1 MIQTFG
7 NDATNTARIVTISLM
22 AHPGPAIVNDRFA
35 PRLALVYAALFL
47 AVGWYLP
54 LFPVWL
60 AAQGLDASAIGFVLA
75 AFQFTRIVGTP
86 AGTRLSDRYG
96 TPKGGIVASALAT
109 VVALIVLGWVSGFA
123 AIFAATILYALT
135 TSPIMPLIDAYA
147 LKGLSQRALP
157 YGPVRLWG
165 SVAFIVAT
173 LTGGVLLG
181 VVRRTDLIWL
191 IFVGGC
197 LVAAATLAL
206 VPSPRAEPV
215 THASGRSHLRSPA
228 FLAIVAAGCLIQA
241 SHAVYYGFSTLDWSA
256 RGFGGVTIGVLWAL
270 GVAAEIVL
278 FALATRLPASIG
290 PVTLILIGAAGGV
303 VRWIATAFDPA
314 LALLAPLQ
322 MLHALSFGATHL
334 GTMMFLSR
342 NAPEGGRA
350 AAQGDVS
357 TANGVM
363 MAAASALSGLLYG
376 AGGSYAYLAMAVLAA
391 AGGAFALLA
400 ARFMSAPER

>member
-1 MIQTFG
+1 MT
-7 NDATNTARIVTISLM
+7 
-22 AHPGPAIVNDRFA
+22 HPGPAIVNDRFA

-54 LFPVWL
+54 LFPLWL
-60 AAQGLDASAIGFVLA
+60 SAQGLDPKAIGFVLA

-96 TPKGGIVASALAT
+96 TPKGGIVVSALAT
-109 VVALIVLGWVSGFA
+109 VVALIVLGCTGSFPAILAA
-123 AIFAATILYALT
+123 AILYSLT

-165 SVAFIVAT
+165 SVAFIVAN

-181 VVRRTDLIWL
+181 VIMRTDLIWL
-191 IFVGGC
+191 IFAGSC

-206 VPSPRAEPV
+206 VPLPRAGTV
-215 THASGRSHLRSPA
+215 RAHASGHSHLRSPA

-256 RGFGGVTIGVLWAL
+256 KGFGGVTIGVLWAL

-278 FALATRLPASIG
+278 FALAPRLPKSIG

-303 VRWIATAFDPA
+303 VRWIATAFDPP

-342 NAPEGGRA
+342 NAPEGARA
-350 AAQGDVS
+350 AAQGDVA

-363 MAAASALSGLLYG
+363 MAAASALAGLLYG
-376 AGGSYAYLAMAVLAA
+376 AGGSHAYVAMAVLAG
-391 AGGAFALLA
+391 AGAAFALVA
-400 ARFMSAPER
+400 ARYPHSADVAG